1 MENIENTGNAK
12 CELDILKAIESM
24 SKAKQEEFI
33 NWIIEKLN
41 EKEVTITPLKL
52 VGQDI
57 VKAIDGILVSDTL
70 L

>member
-12 CELDILKAIESM
+12 CKLDILKAIESM
-24 SKAKQEEFI
+24 SKEKQEKFI
-33 NWIIEKLN
+33 DWIIKKLN

-57 VKAIDGILVSDTL
+57 AKAIDDIRVSDSL